1 MREKGH
7 FLDPGKTESEGVS
20 EGEQRSSPGEDGSL
34 SWHFQRTQDLRKKTL
49 QNWLQ
54 MRNLKGVLLKNEID
68 KWWNN
73 LYLFLRD
80 VVRIWF
86 SNRRQSER
94 RKQSRSESRGNL
106 DDDCDDTSDEDDE
119 DLPVF
124 SAPPP
129 VDREGGSDIQRS
141 SVIVRNVSPS
151 PENFDSLSAIVEQTI
166 GVGYCD
172 ERYPDLL
179 S

>member
-1 MREKGH
+1 M
-7 FLDPGKTESEGVS
+7 
-20 EGEQRSSPGEDGSL
+20 
-34 SWHFQRTQDLRKKTL
+34 
-49 QNWLQ
+49 
-54 MRNLKGVLLKNEID
+54 
-68 KWWNN
+68 NN
-73 LYLFLRD
+73 LSGYRD

-106 DDDCDDTSDEDDE
+106 DEDCDDTSDEDDE

-129 VDREGGSDIQRS
+129 VKRDTGSDIQRS
-141 SVIVRNVSPS
+141 SVIVRSVSPS

-172 ERYPDLL
+172 DRYPDLL